1 MPLCR
6 HCSRQLLLERRVALS
21 AMVSLDEL
29 RQELPPHQTDQLL
42 ENLLKSVQP
51 MTAKRAGTELEEA
64 FATCIALLAVR
75 GELALYVADDAR
87 AYGYQIRPEVINGD
101 CCSWSIWEAAEKR
114 RFNTKQSQMLHRSL
128 EIRLDGQPIYVQVS
142 DVKKLCKLRP
152 PAAHRLEEIAAAVT
166 SSANDKGVRLTRN
179 EQVAHMRRYPDV
191 RGASDKQ
198 ILDVVKKLKPASWS
212 KPGRRAGEKS

>member
-1 MPLCR
+1 
-6 HCSRQLLLERRVALS
+6 
-21 AMVSLDEL
+21 
-29 RQELPPHQTDQLL
+29 
-42 ENLLKSVQP
+42 
-51 MTAKRAGTELEEA
+51 
-64 FATCIALLAVR
+64 
-75 GELALYVADDAR
+75 
-87 AYGYQIRPEVINGD
+87 
-101 CCSWSIWEAAEKR
+101 
-114 RFNTKQSQMLHRSL
+114 MLHRSL